1 MWIYWKC
8 LLAPVSCLDKQIK
21 REWVKFPNP
30 NMIKGYLSSG
40 LSQGSDLSAANAM
53 AGLAFLHTSS
63 LLLTT
68 SCSIKM
74 AVTDHKAHQMGV
86 PYQLKQGQTRIFHQ
100 LPSGLEM
107 EVITQ
112 KKNPN
117 DRTGKS
123 DLNPPLLFIHGSY
136 HAAWCWAEHW
146 FPFFSTNGFDCYAV
160 SLLGQV
166 RPSFPLFCNFPA
178 LLILPK

>member
-1 MWIYWKC
+1 MDTGH
-8 LLAPVSCLDKQIK
+8 PQ
-21 REWVKFPNP
+21 
-30 NMIKGYLSSG
+30 SSN
-40 LSQGSDLSAANAM
+40 LVLAM
-53 AGLAFLHTSS
+53 AGLAFLHTTS
-63 LLLTT
+63 LLLTK

-74 AVTDHKAHQMGV
+74 AIMDHQGHKMRA
-86 PYQLKQGQTRIFHQ
+86 PYQLKQGQSRLFHP

-117 DRTGKS
+117 ERGGKS
-123 DLNPPLLFIHGSY
+123 VQNPPLVFIHGSY

-146 FPFFSTNGFDCYAV
+146 LPFFSTNGFDCYAV

-166 RPSFPLFCNFPA
+166 IFLSFYNCFLFWLYLKWEKKSSAFLVP
-178 LLILPK
+178 